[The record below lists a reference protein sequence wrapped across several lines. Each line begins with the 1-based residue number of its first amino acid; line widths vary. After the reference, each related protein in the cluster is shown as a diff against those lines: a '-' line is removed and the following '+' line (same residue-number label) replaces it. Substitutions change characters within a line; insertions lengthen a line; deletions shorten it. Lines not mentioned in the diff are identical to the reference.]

1 MNPAE
6 WMMGC
11 LSKVSK
17 PINEVLRYS
26 VSTFSL
32 FLKIVCTSLQ
42 YLFKL
47 NIILPQTIALFVK
60 LAADKCEMSHERY
73 INSGTVPSH
82 EEVEMLD

>member
-1 MNPAE
+1 MDPAE

-17 PINEVLRYS
+17 PINEILRYS
-26 VSTFSL
+26 VSTLCL
-32 FLKIVCTSLQ
+32 FLKIVCTS
-42 YLFKL
+42 FKL

-73 INSGTVPSH
+73 LNSGTVPYH